1 MKKIFS
7 FVAVLLFA
15 TSILTAQQATLN
27 NDSIVKLAKA
37 GLSDDVIIATVNAS
51 AGSYNTSPD
60 SLIAFK
66 KAGVSDKVIAAI
78 VQKSLPTQ
86 SPMPSAQTMPPPV
99 PAPTSQI
106 AQAPASA
113 PPAMA
118 PKPRVF
124 LTAQNSAN
132 SWGAILHNQAAEMT
146 KDFGES
152 CSTVIVTVNQQNAD
166 YTVSLNHVEA
176 GFYRDNQLSAAD
188 RNGDVIAPPVKYESI
203 AKGVKRAC
211 DAMTSDWTAKYDQPL
226 PPPPP
231 ASASK

>member
-7 FVAVLLFA
+7 FAAVLLFA

-37 GLSDDVIIATVNAS
+37 GLSDDVIVATVNAS
-51 AGSYNTSPD
+51 TGAYNTSPD

-78 VQKSLPTQ
+78 VMKSLP
-86 SPMPSAQTMPPPV
+86 
-99 PAPTSQI
+99 
-106 AQAPASA
+106 AQAPVPSAATVPVSQVAQAQASA
-113 PPAMA
+113 PPAMLQ
-118 PKPRVF
+118 KPRVF

-132 SWGAILHNQAAEMT
+132 SWGAILHNQASEMT

-231 ASASK
+231 APASK